1 MWRGLRNF
9 SQHPRPRRHT
19 LCTMRW
25 IALGTLVIATA
36 ASAGERCHALDG
48 QTLQCGPERVLVE
61 GLSAPALKHPE
72 GEQARLRLQKR
83 ISAGELVIERRGF
96 DQWGRTLGR
105 VFVGGDRVTQLSVSP
120 GAPKKTR
127 HTRK

>member
-1 MWRGLRNF
+1 MWRSAEYRTAFG
-9 SQHPRPRRHT
+9 RRHGYAT
-19 LCTMRW
+19 VMRLVLV
-25 IALGTLVIATA
+25 AVLSLAGTAY
-36 ASAGERCHALDG
+36 AGERCYALDG

-61 GLSAPALKHPE
+61 GVKAPALKHPD
-72 GEQARLRLQKR
+72 GEQARQRLQKR
-83 ISAGELVIERRGF
+83 ITSGELVIERRGF

-120 GAPKKTR
+120 GAPKNSR